1 MRNAAVRRHM
11 SAAEYLAWEREQPE
25 KHEYH
30 CGEVFALAGGSP
42 RHNFLSNAVGAE
54 LCVSVR
60 GKGCHVL
67 SSNQRISAREGERYL
82 YADAVVV
89 CGGAQMEAGTSD
101 VLSNPTVVVEVL
113 SRGTEAFDR
122 GEKWEAYQRLASLT
136 DYLLV
141 SQRHVR
147 IEHYRREGDGS
158 WRYRVLEEGDT
169 ITLANGASLS
179 VDAIY
184 DGAFELEAG

>member
-1 MRNAAVRRHM
+1 
-11 SAAEYLAWEREQPE
+11 
-25 KHEYH
+25 
-30 CGEVFALAGGSP
+30 
-42 RHNFLSNAVGAE
+42 
-54 LCVSVR
+54 
-60 GKGCHVL
+60 
-67 SSNQRISAREGERYL
+67 
-82 YADAVVV
+82 
-89 CGGAQMEAGTSD
+89 MEAGTSD

-122 GEKWEAYQRLASLT
+122 GEKWEAYQRLVSLT

-158 WRYRVLEEGDT
+158 WRYRVLEQGDT

-184 DGAFELEAG
+184 DGAFELESD